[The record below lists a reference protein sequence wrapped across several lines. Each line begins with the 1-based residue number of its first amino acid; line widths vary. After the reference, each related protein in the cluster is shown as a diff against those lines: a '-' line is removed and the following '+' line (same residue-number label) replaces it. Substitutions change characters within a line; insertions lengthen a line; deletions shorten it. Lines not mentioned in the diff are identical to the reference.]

1 MVLPS
6 LFTYIKE
13 KENVDTTIIFKSF
26 NNSNEAISL
35 TGASSTNDLYNDKF
49 DFKFQVPK
57 ILK

>member
-1 MVLPS
+1 ML
-6 LFTYIKE
+6 TQQ
-13 KENVDTTIIFKSF
+13 SF
-26 NNSNEAISL
+26 LNHSTNSNEAKSL